1 MHVFAPP
8 AASMNRYME
17 QKVTLSDGTVLPKGS
32 RLMVAANFMD
42 PEVYREPEK
51 FDAERF
57 VKKRQESG
65 QENAWQLA
73 TTSSEYTLFGHG
85 HHACPGR
92 FFAINELK
100 ILLCHLL
107 LKYEWR
113 FNPEKGR
120 APPRFVANTKAVA
133 GDTEVQCKSRTPEI
147 DLDCI

>member
-1 MHVFAPP
+1 
-8 AASMNRYME
+8 MNRYME

-85 HHACPGR
+85 QHACPGR

-120 APPRFVANTKAVA
+120 SAPRFVANTKAVA
-133 GDTEVQCKSRTPEI
+133 GDTEVQCRSRIPEI